1 MTAGEKAPVPG
12 GVFMRADG
20 QSEDKA
26 WWTPRR
32 RFSVAELVADGIV
45 HGVGLAAVVGIGA
58 AALTLA
64 IIKAAEG
71 AVPSLAVYIGSLLV
85 VLTVSMA
92 YNLWP
97 VSPIKRVLARLDQA
111 AIFLFIAASYTPFLD
126 FVGGGAANALLM
138 AIWSASLIGIALKL
152 VVPARFGRLAI
163 LLYLGIGWSGVLIFR
178 QLAETLPPVALWLL
192 VAGGVL
198 YSLGIVFHLWDRL
211 RFQNAVWHGFVVT
224 AALLHLAAIVDCTV
238 VGRL

>member
-1 MTAGEKAPVPG
+1 
-12 GVFMRADG
+12 MRPESR
-20 QSEDKA
+20 SEDTS

-45 HGVGLAAVVGIGA
+45 HGVGLTAVVAIGA
-58 AALTLA
+58 VALTLA
-64 IIKAAEG
+64 VIRTSAG
-71 AVPSLAVYIGSLLV
+71 DVPGLAVYVGSLVV
-85 VLTVSMA
+85 VLAVSMA

-126 FVGGGAANALLM
+126 FVGGGAANVLLM
-138 AIWSASLIGIALKL
+138 AVWSASLIGIALKL

-163 LLYLGIGWSGVLIFR
+163 LLYLGIGWSGALIFQ

-211 RFQNAVWHGFVVT
+211 RFQNALWHGFVVA

-238 VGRL
+238 IGRL